1 MSPLRAGTDGPIVSG
16 SWRTLAAYGL
26 SRVYVFAI
34 ATGVA
39 IASRFSLPE
48 VLSRWDGGWYLSIVR
63 AGYPTV
69 VPSGTGT
76 DVYSSLAFFPGYPL
90 LVRVLSRPIGLSPV
104 LVGVVV
110 ATTAGAGAAIVLHR
124 LASDLSGDPTAD
136 RTVILFSFFPTAFVL
151 SMVYADALFLFFAA
165 VCLVALIEHRWLLA
179 GVATAAASSV
189 RPTAL
194 VLVACCV
201 WAAAE
206 AIYRRREWFAL
217 VAPALAPIGALAYF
231 AYLRVHTGDA
241 LAFVKAEDRGWNRR
255 FDFGVWNVRAV
266 VGYLVDRR
274 TTFLILVFAILLLAA
289 AAAFWLMLRWRPPAV
304 IVVYVAGIVALTV
317 LASHPVS
324 LPRYLLSA
332 FPLLIPVADRV
343 SGRRFTVLVVVSA
356 VLLGML
362 FTVTSVSSH
371 LPP

>member
-1 MSPLRAGTDGPIVSG
+1 VSPVRTGTDARISG
-16 SWRTLAAYGL
+16 SWRTVVAYGL
-26 SRVYVFAI
+26 SRIYVFAI
-34 ATGVA
+34 AIGVA

-69 VPSGTGT
+69 VPTRPGTP
-76 DVYSSLAFFPGYPL
+76 SSLAFFPGFPL
-90 LVRVLSRPIGLSPV
+90 LVRALSRPIGLSPV

-110 ATTAGAGAAIVLHR
+110 ATAAGLGAAIVLHR
-124 LASDLSGDPTAD
+124 LASDLSVEPTAD

-151 SMVYADALFLFFAA
+151 SMVYADALFLFLAA
-165 VCLVALIEHRWLLA
+165 VCLVALIERRWLLA

-206 AIYRRREWFAL
+206 AIYRRRQWFAL
-217 VAPALAPIGALAYF
+217 VAPALAPIGAAAYF

-241 LAFVKAEDRGWNRR
+241 LAFVKAEDVGWNRR
-255 FDFGVWNVRAV
+255 FDLGVWNVRSVARY
-266 VGYLVDRR
+266 VGDRR
-274 TTFLILVFAILLLAA
+274 TTFLILVFAVVLLGAA
-289 AAAFWLMLRWRPPAV
+289 VAFWLMLRWRPPAV
-304 IVVYVAGIVALTV
+304 IVVYVVGIVALTV

-324 LPRYLLSA
+324 LPRYMLSA
-332 FPLLIPVADRV
+332 FPLLIPVADNV
-343 SGRRFTVLVVVSA
+343 SGRRFTVLVVASA

-362 FTVTSVSSH
+362 FTITSVSSH